1 MIRDTVSDDMEKQGK
16 ASSWRQPLV
25 EENLVEAAQAARH
38 RAIASVIEAQGRRIM
53 VAFLGHDDYEK
64 VEDIMPEPL
73 AHLMLECIP
82 AMVHE
87 LGGQVAW
94 SMRQYGREVQNAIL
108 HTVKV
113 AGQHRLILHEGYLF
127 IYLPDELVV
136 VSADPDVKDGETV
149 IKVGVRSSVSP
160 TAFLEKWTRYARE
173 HNYLRGQAFFAD
185 GAIIERNRRYGWDD
199 ILLPEATKRTIRTHV
214 DSFLNNR
221 LRLRELGVK
230 MRRGLILAGPPG
242 TGKTL
247 LGKVLADT
255 LNVSFLWVSPRHVRN
270 ATSFQEIMSL
280 ARFVAPVVLFLED
293 LDLFA
298 EEREGNKWM
307 GLGELMNQLDG
318 AVDNED
324 IVTIATTN
332 RLDVIEKALRNRPGR
347 FDRIVEIGALDER
360 CRRELFVKLLSRS
373 SIGDGEMAHLISATT
388 DYTGAQIEE
397 LTNTIYILAVDDE
410 KAAVSGGGNEG
421 GCITVD
427 RQLIDRAVNEFRVE
441 RKSRLGFHA
450 A

>member
-1 MIRDTVSDDMEKQGK
+1 MFRDTVSDDVEKQSK

-25 EENLVEAAQAARH
+25 DENLAEAARAARH

-64 VEDIMPEPL
+64 VEDIVSEPS
-73 AHLMLECIP
+73 AHLMLECLP
-82 AMVHE
+82 AMIHE

-94 SMRQYGREVQNAIL
+94 SMRMRGSEVQNAIL
-108 HTVKV
+108 HTARVG
-113 AGQHRLILHEGYLF
+113 GQARLILQEGYLF
-127 IYLPDELVV
+127 MHLPDELVV
-136 VSADPDVKDGETV
+136 VSAEPEKQGDSTA

-185 GAIIERNRRYGWDD
+185 GIVIERTRRYGWQD
-199 ILLPEATKRTIRTHV
+199 ILLPEPAKHTIRTHV
-214 DSFLNNR
+214 ESFLNNR
-221 LRLRELGVK
+221 VRLREIGVK

-255 LNVSFLWVSPRHVRN
+255 LNVSFLWVSPRHVRS
-270 ATSFQEIMSL
+270 AGSFKEIMSL
-280 ARFVAPVVLFLED
+280 ARFVAPAVVFLED

-298 EEREGNKWM
+298 EERDGNKWI

-347 FDRIVEIGALDER
+347 FDRIVEIGPLDER

-373 SIGDGEMAHLISATT
+373 SISDEEMAHLIATT
-388 DYTGAQIEE
+388 ADYTGAQIEE
-397 LTNTIYILAVDDE
+397 LANTIYILAVDGE
-410 KAAVSGGGNEG
+410 ASAVPAGCGESGRIPVG
-421 GCITVD
+421 
-427 RQLIDRAVNEFRVE
+427 RQLIDRAMQEFAVE
-441 RKSRLGFHA
+441 RKGRLGFHA

>member
-1 MIRDTVSDDMEKQGK
+1 MFRDTVSDDMEKQGK
-16 ASSWRQPLV
+16 ASTWRQPLV
-25 EENLVEAAQAARH
+25 DENLVEAAKAARH
-38 RAIASVIEAQGRRIM
+38 RAIASLIEAQGRRIM

-64 VEDIMPEPL
+64 VEDIMLEPL
-73 AHLMLECIP
+73 AHLMLECLP
-82 AMVHE
+82 AMTHE

-94 SMRQYGREVQNAIL
+94 SMRNCGNEVQNAIL
-108 HTVKV
+108 HTAKV
-113 AGQHRLILHEGYLF
+113 DGRSHLILHEGYLF
-127 IYLPDELVV
+127 IHLPDELVV
-136 VSADPDVKDGETV
+136 VSAEPRDDLEDG
-149 IKVGVRSSVSP
+149 IRVGVRSSVSP
-160 TAFLEKWTRYARE
+160 TAFLEKWTSYARQ

-185 GAIIERNRRYGWDD
+185 GSIVERKRRYGWED
-199 ILLPEATKRTIRTHV
+199 ILLPEATKRTICTHV
-214 DSFLNNR
+214 GSFLNNR

-270 ATSFQEIMSL
+270 AGSFQDIMSL
-280 ARFVAPVVLFLED
+280 ARFVAPAVVFLED

-360 CRRELFVKLLSRS
+360 CRRQLLARLLSRS
-373 SIGDGEMAHLISATT
+373 LIGDGEMAHLIAATT
-388 DYTGAQIEE
+388 DYTGAQIQE
-397 LTNTIYILAVDDE
+397 LANTIYILAVDGE
-410 KAAVSGGGNEG
+410 NAAANGGGECG
-421 GCITVD
+421 PISVD

-441 RKSRLGFHA
+441 KKARLGFHA